1 MPIIELQ
8 KRARELGRIRI
19 GEVVPTQNG
28 KTRPSKLD
36 RFRFTSADKVLLD
49 KVAELYG
56 GEVREWTP
64 QGNGAKAWEVVSD
77 STRIPILVPPQPVT
91 QWMELWSGGGC
102 VRRCDGVQEIKS
114 QDNPIPCICKAN
126 EREDCKPTTRLN
138 VVLRDVEG
146 IGVWRLESKGW
157 NAAVELP
164 DTAAF
169 LSQVGGYIDGFLGLE
184 ARVSIDAGKT
194 RHFMVPVIHVAVTP
208 AELMAGKGRIQPAS
222 IEGPVERQAIESG
235 SSGFPPGHYV
245 ELARAAVELDAV
257 RQIWQVASK
266 YGVPQSELDEI
277 VAIGNQLQQPGA
289 VEGEVVDAEPADNP
303 VAPTADTSGLDIDVL
318 WQQVL
323 AAGGALEMS
332 LDDLEQDFAFKN
344 QGLSPSSAKAED
356 FVVYLADLKAR
367 AAA

>member
-19 GEVVPTQNG
+19 GEVVPTASG

-36 RFRFTSADKVLLD
+36 KFRFTSADKVLLD

-56 GEVREWTP
+56 GVVREWTP
-64 QGNGAKAWEVVSD
+64 QGNGAKAWEVISD

-102 VRRCDGVQEIKS
+102 VRRCDGVNEIKS

-126 EREDCKPTTRLN
+126 EREECKPTTRLN

-169 LSQVGGYIDGFLGLE
+169 LAQVGGYIDGFLGLE
-184 ARVSIDAGKT
+184 ARTSIDAGKT

-208 AELMAGKGRIQPAS
+208 AELMAGKGRIQPPS
-222 IEGPVERQAIESG
+222 VEGPVQRQAIEG
-235 SSGFPPGHYV
+235 RVDY
-245 ELARAAVELDAV
+245 LATAQAATTLDEV
-257 RQIWQVASK
+257 RTIWQAAA
-266 YGVPQSELDEI
+266 GANTEQSVLDQI
-277 VAIGNQLQQPGA
+277 VAIGNQMQA
-289 VEGEVVDAEPADNP
+289 AATEVVDAEPVDNP
-303 VAPTADTSGLDIDVL
+303 VAPAADTSGLDIDVL

-323 AAGGALEMS
+323 AASGALEMS

-344 QGLSPSSAKAED
+344 QGLSPESAKAED
-356 FVVYLADLKAR
+356 LAVYLADLKAR